1 MRGIISSH
9 GPSEPKAGINAN
21 KTDIDYWME

>member
-9 GPSEPKAGINAN
+9 GPSQPTAGINAN
-21 KTDIDYWME
+21 QTEIDYWME